1 MGLLDGSLI
10 NLCTF
15 PGILVHQFFYLAA
28 CRYYKVESAFSLLNF
43 TQFLSPDLVTVG
55 ESDLLR
61 VGKQLKRFAT
71 IGSALTCCALGAINE
86 FTSKGSFAEGAVLW
100 IAVSIGVQSFPLRGA
115 PGGRVMTF
123 IWLDAFYGV
132 MLYFLGKFPLA
143 AVVTWFPGLG
153 LSGTRLY

>member
-15 PGILVHQFFYLAA
+15 PGILVHQFFYLVA
-28 CRYYKVESAFSLLNF
+28 CRYYKIESAFSVLNF
-43 TQFLSPDLVTVG
+43 TQFLSPNLVTVG

-61 VGKQLKRFAT
+61 LGKRLEGLASV
-71 IGSALTCCALGAINE
+71 GSALACCALGAVNDV
-86 FTSKGSFAEGAVLW
+86 TPKGSFIEGVVLW
-100 IAVSIGVQSFPLRGA
+100 VAVSIGIQSFPLRNA

-132 MLYFLGKFPLA
+132 ILYFIGKIPLA
-143 AVVTWFPGLG
+143 ALG

>member
-28 CRYYKVESAFSLLNF
+28 CRYYRIESAFSLLNF
-43 TQFLSPDLVTVG
+43 TQFLSPSLVTVG
-55 ESDLLR
+55 ESDL
-61 VGKQLKRFAT
+61 QRFGTRLERLAT
-71 IGSALTCCALGAINE
+71 IGSALACCALGAIND
-86 FTSKGSFAEGAVLW
+86 FTPKGSIVEGVVLW
-100 IAVSIGVQSFPLRGA
+100 IAVSIGIQSFPLRNV

-132 MLYFLGKFPLA
+132 MLYFIGKVPLA
-143 AVVTWFPGLG
+143 ALG